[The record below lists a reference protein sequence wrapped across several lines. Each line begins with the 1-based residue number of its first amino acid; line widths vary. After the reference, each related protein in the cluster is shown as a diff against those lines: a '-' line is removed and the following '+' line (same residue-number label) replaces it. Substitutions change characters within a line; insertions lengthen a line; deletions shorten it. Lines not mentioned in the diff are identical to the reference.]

1 MIEKA
6 AQQHPPGKQ
15 RYTSVVEGME
25 LANEFARSR
34 LSVSE
39 FARQRGVSSQM
50 VRYWCGRAR
59 RLAAAAKPDLVQVAE
74 LSASGVIKPMPQVP
88 ALPAP
93 MTRPATIAPLSMPQ
107 PSAMPPTAAPPT
119 IELRLPNGLRI
130 GIGVGFSP
138 EVLSQVIACVGGRSC

>member
-1 MIEKA
+1 MSEKT
-6 AQQHPPGKQ
+6 AQPYPPGKH

-59 RLAAAAKPDLVQVAE
+59 RLAAAATPDLVQVAE
-74 LSASGVIKPMPQVP
+74 LSASGVIEPMPQAP
-88 ALPAP
+88 RLQALGS
-93 MTRPATIAPLSMPQ
+93 RPAIVAPPMPQ
-107 PSAMPPTAAPPT
+107 PSSVPSTAVPPT
-119 IELRLPNGLRI
+119 IELRLPNGVRI
-130 GIGVGFSP
+130 GIGAGFSP

>member
-6 AQQHPPGKQ
+6 AQQHPPGKH

-34 LSVSE
+34 QSVSE
-39 FARQRGVSSQM
+39 FGRQRGVSSQM

-74 LSASGVIKPMPQVP
+74 LSASGVIEPMPQSP

-93 MTRPATIAPLSMPQ
+93 VSRPATIAPQ
-107 PSAMPPTAAPPT
+107 ASAIPPTAAPPT
-119 IELRLPNGLRI
+119 IELRLPNGVRI
-130 GIGVGFSP
+130 GIGAGFSP